1 MRTDRSA
8 QQAGGD
14 LRNGMEVFAAQG
26 FGAEDRRWR
35 WQTGAAFVKASLNKS
50 SAHGGLPK
58 GEGRRLKRRE
68 RAWA

>member
-35 WQTGAAFVKASLNKS
+35 WQTGAAFV
-50 SAHGGLPK
+50 
-58 GEGRRLKRRE
+58 
-68 RAWA
+68 